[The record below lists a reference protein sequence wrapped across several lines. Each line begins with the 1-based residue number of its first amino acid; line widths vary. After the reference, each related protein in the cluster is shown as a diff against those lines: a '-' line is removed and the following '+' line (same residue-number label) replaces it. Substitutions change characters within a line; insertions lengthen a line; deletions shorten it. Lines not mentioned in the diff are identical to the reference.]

1 MVHPF
6 HNISTKV
13 FQQVETGW
21 DPRHVRGRR
30 QVPFGP
36 KSWSHHQALS
46 FSMYRE
52 GGRWGGVQAISW
64 CKLQCLLVL
73 CFASR
78 SCPAM
83 LASPK
88 QARSGTAPQSTS
100 DRIGRSAISGHSKQ
114 FLPEIQKIKKVRIT
128 S

>member
-46 FSMYRE
+46 FQYVQ
-52 GGRWGGVQAISW
+52 GRRALGWRASDQLVQAAMSAGA
-64 CKLQCLLVL
+64 LLCV
-73 CFASR
+73 S
-78 SCPAM
+78 
-83 LASPK
+83 
-88 QARSGTAPQSTS
+88 
-100 DRIGRSAISGHSKQ
+100 
-114 FLPEIQKIKKVRIT
+114 FLPSNVGVTET
-128 S
+128 SPIRNSTAIDFGSYRSFSDLRSLKAIPA